1 MDVVVLASGR
11 GSNLGA
17 ILRAIDEGRCAARVA
32 AVVSD
37 KADALALELARS
49 RQIPTA
55 VLPFVKGDD
64 RAAWD
69 ARLAETVASFAPK
82 VVVLAGF
89 MRIVGPAMLARFSG
103 RIVNVHPALL
113 PCFPGTDGPAQA
125 IRARVRVSGCTVHVV
140 DAGVDTGPILTQ
152 AAVPVLADD
161 DADRLHLRIQKA
173 EHRLLPATLDAI
185 ARGAI
190 DLGPPP
196 RIVSVAASDDR
207 MLVSPAFG
215 EPPS

>member
-1 MDVVVLASGR
+1 VDVVVLASGR

-17 ILRAIDEGRCAARVA
+17 ILRAADDGRCAARVA

-37 KADALALELARS
+37 KPDALALELARS
-49 RQIPTA
+49 RGIQTA
-55 VLPFVKGDD
+55 VLPFTKGDD

-69 ARLAETVASFAPK
+69 ARLADTVASFAPR

-89 MRIVGPAMLARFSG
+89 MRIVGPAMLARFPG

-125 IRARVRVSGCTVHVV
+125 VRARVRVSGCTVHVV

-152 AAVPVLADD
+152 AAVPVLDGD
-161 DADRLHLRIQKA
+161 DADRLHARIQKA

-185 ARGAI
+185 ARGTLE
-190 DLGPPP
+190 LGPPP
-196 RIVSVAASDDR
+196 RVVSPAESDDR
-207 MLVSPAFG
+207 MLVSPALG
-215 EPPS
+215 EPPT